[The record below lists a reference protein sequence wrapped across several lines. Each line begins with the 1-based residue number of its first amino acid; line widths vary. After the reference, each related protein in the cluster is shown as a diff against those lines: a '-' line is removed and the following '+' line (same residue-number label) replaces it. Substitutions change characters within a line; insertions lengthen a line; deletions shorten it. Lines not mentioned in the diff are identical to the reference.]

1 MILFIVIGIIIL
13 AYYFYTQT
21 ISKKQK
27 IEPMIEK
34 KSFIPSDKFIGEK
47 KGYIFKNCSEGLG
60 YYIDTIQH

>member
-21 ISKKQK
+21 ISKKQN

-34 KSFIPSDKFIGEK
+34 KPFIPSDKFTGEK